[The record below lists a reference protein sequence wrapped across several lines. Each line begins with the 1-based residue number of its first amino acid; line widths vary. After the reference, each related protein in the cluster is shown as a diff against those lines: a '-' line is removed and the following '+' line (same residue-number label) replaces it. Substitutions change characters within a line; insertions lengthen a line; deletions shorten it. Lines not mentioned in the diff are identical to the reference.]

1 MKLVQ
6 KPRQLPQSTLQ
17 FPSHRLSACADL
29 GRNITHADMAVGH
42 PLHNQLLEAALGES
56 HQILKPHAHLPGRPA
71 QHRACRR
78 AFVAVRR
85 KGSHRPRCA
94 VRNSQWIDVL
104 PRHVAPSSQ
113 QKRTRRASL
122 QTTGSQ
128 VQTRGAGR
136 RGPKSMVPA
145 RLREH
150 AGKLRASFFAS
161 GSASPSMSRTF
172 DFVVRGTSI
181 CTATNEEIQ
190 CVIVAL
196 SSPGSHEGRNR
207 VWLRPMLLGR
217 WEWLRILRVRRSSA
231 RRWIE
236 GDWKVGRAVIFVES
250 LSGDEEGDCREPD
263 DREDSAEE
271 KGKAGGRD
279 PDLGHG
285 DICD

>member
-207 VWLRPMLLGR
+207 VWLRPHAFG
-217 WEWLRILRVRRSSA
+217 EVGVVADIARSTKFRQA
-231 RRWIE
+231 L
-236 GDWKVGRAVIFVES
+236 D
-250 LSGDEEGDCREPD
+250 
-263 DREDSAEE
+263 
-271 KGKAGGRD
+271 
-279 PDLGHG
+279 
-285 DICD
+285 

>member
-6 KPRQLPQSTLQ
+6 KPRQLPQSTLP

-42 PLHNQLLEAALGES
+42 PLHNQLLEAALAES
-56 HQILKPHAHLPGRPA
+56 HQILNLHAHLPGRPA

-85 KGSHRPRCA
+85 KGGHRPRCA
-94 VRNSQWIDVL
+94 VRNSQGIDVL

-145 RLREH
+145 RLREQQESCEH
-150 AGKLRASFFAS
+150 RS
-161 GSASPSMSRTF
+161 
-172 DFVVRGTSI
+172 
-181 CTATNEEIQ
+181 
-190 CVIVAL
+190 
-196 SSPGSHEGRNR
+196 
-207 VWLRPMLLGR
+207 
-217 WEWLRILRVRRSSA
+217 LRVEARHLPCRELSILWLGGRPSARRQPRRSSA
-231 RRWIE
+231 SLLRYPRRAATKGEI
-236 GDWKVGRAVIFVES
+236 A
-250 LSGDEEGDCREPD
+250 SG
-263 DREDSAEE
+263 
-271 KGKAGGRD
+271 
-279 PDLGHG
+279 
-285 DICD
+285 